1 MEMDS
6 LMSKYRISPGVG
18 AVPGQPDTLPQLESL
33 RRCEVTRRSSDRLFT
48 LPFLLAGLLGLMVSP
63 EQAWAFQSHPAPEGL
78 YVHQLAHVVFI
89 IAMAFLV
96 YWLEVNLFTRQR
108 GWRYIQV
115 SALFFILWNLV
126 AISGH
131 CVEEMVPRELFVG
144 DPDWS
149 QRLIAG
155 TTMWA
160 DLFYILKLDHI
171 VCVPAIVCL
180 FLGVRTLYLDA
191 LRQGNSTNA

>member
-1 MEMDS
+1 MH
-6 LMSKYRISPGVG
+6 KH
-18 AVPGQPDTLPQLESL
+18 QPS
-33 RRCEVTRRSSDRLFT
+33 
-48 LPFLLAGLLGLMVSP
+48 LPFGAIQDRNDIPARRDFCRGFKSRSQAGWPSQRPFTALLVLAVLAGLAVSP
-63 EQAWAFQSHPAPEGL
+63 EKAWAFQSHPAPEGL

-89 IAMAFLV
+89 IAMGFLM

-115 SALFFILWNLV
+115 SALFFILWNMV
-126 AISGH
+126 AMSGH
-131 CVEEMVPRELFVG
+131 FVEEMVPRELFVG

-155 TTMWA
+155 TTLWA
-160 DLFYILKLDHI
+160 DLFYVLKLDHI

-191 LRQGNSTNA
+191 LRQGNSINA

>member
-1 MEMDS
+1 
-6 LMSKYRISPGVG
+6 MSNIRMSPRVW
-18 AVPGQPDTLPQLESL
+18 ATPDQRESL
-33 RRCEVTRRSSDRLFT
+33 PLNGVSCRCEATKRTKLSAARPFI
-48 LPFLLAGLLGLMVSP
+48 PFLLLVSP
-63 EQAWAFQSHPAPEGL
+63 LSPMFFPDHAWAFQSHPAPEGL

-89 IAMAFLV
+89 ISMAFLV
-96 YWLEVNLFTRQR
+96 YWLEVNLFTRER

-126 AISGH
+126 AVSGH

-155 TTMWA
+155 TTLWV
-160 DLFYILKLDHI
+160 DLFYVLKLDHI

-180 FLGVRTLYLDA
+180 FLGVRTLYLGA
-191 LRQGNSTNA
+191 LRQGNSTDA